1 MSSDTR
7 KMNIDLGLVLH
18 VSVPS
23 TMSDQEVLDHIFRA
37 SCGEGDSRQG
47 VNMLADM
54 SFYVA
59 SQIGD
64 NLKNI
69 GSPVETQGSGIQPK
83 PKGDTRSPRQRFL
96 DYQSKPEFTQGN
108 N

>member
-1 MSSDTR
+1 MSDTR
-7 KMNIDLGLVLH
+7 EMNIDLGLVLH

-23 TMSDQEVLDHIFRA
+23 TMSDQEVLEHIFRA

-47 VNMLADM
+47 LNMLADV
-54 SFYVA
+54 SFYVS

-69 GSPVETQGSGIQPK
+69 GSPVKTQGGGIQPK
-83 PKGDTRSPRQRFL
+83 PKGDTRTPRQRSL
-96 DYQSKPEFTQGN
+96 DYEANPEYTQGK
-108 N
+108 